1 MVSHSNYFYGKAGS
15 YDPQF
20 QDNPPWLQI
29 VLLLPADAA
38 QQWREVKAL
47 GSILRVTG
55 TKDLQELDLRS
66 KLTNPRQR
74 IGLHGST
81 SHHRAK
87 RSMES
92 WATPLTPAS
101 CFLTHKIRTIDST
114 YCRGCFN
121 D

>member
-47 GSILRVTG
+47 GSILRATG
-55 TKDLQELDLRS
+55 
-66 KLTNPRQR
+66 N
-74 IGLHGST
+74 
-81 SHHRAK
+81 
-87 RSMES
+87 
-92 WATPLTPAS
+92 
-101 CFLTHKIRTIDST
+101 
-114 YCRGCFN
+114 
-121 D
+121 